1 LVPLQYARITSSRL
15 TIAFFLITFLHFALQ
30 LSFQS
35 WAFAIN
41 ARATDFLS
49 EILTVGG
56 LPPHDNFAVL
66 VPLSKGGSSGGE
78 MRLCNMTAMEAH
90 DDIYEC
96 PVVWKGRSNSASAG
110 AATGADYAAEPPAT
124 TSSSSSTEATSST
137 SDVGVIGT
145 GEVTRS
151 STTRRTTATPSTPA
165 TLSTPVPP
173 VAAPSPTS
181 DDKES
186 DDDSDD
192 DSEEFDDRRLA
203 KRNTPIIAVDP
214 VNTGS
219 TLPSNGANG
228 QLTVFATN
236 EVELPASMNTTSGEL
251 GVVLS
256 KQCVQMLVWPNQM
269 YVFPIFY

>member
-1 LVPLQYARITSSRL
+1 
-15 TIAFFLITFLHFALQ
+15 
-30 LSFQS
+30 
-35 WAFAIN
+35 
-41 ARATDFLS
+41 
-49 EILTVGG
+49 
-56 LPPHDNFAVL
+56 
-66 VPLSKGGSSGGE
+66 
-78 MRLCNMTAMEAH
+78 LCNMTAMEAQ

-110 AATGADYAAEPPAT
+110 AATGADYAAEPPST
-124 TSSSSSTEATSST
+124 TSSSTTQATSPT
-137 SDVGVIGT
+137 SEVGVIGT
-145 GEVTRS
+145 GEVTRT
-151 STTRRTTATPSTPA
+151 STTRRTTTTPTIP
-165 TLSTPVPP
+165 TPV
-173 VAAPSPTS
+173 VAAPSPTG
-181 DDKES
+181 DDKESDDDSEDDS

-236 EVELPASMNTTSGEL
+236 EVELPASVNTTSGEV
-251 GVVLS
+251 GIVLS

-269 YVFPIFY
+269 YVILITHQLSTDINLLC